1 MREMRLI
8 DLKKL
13 AESIE
18 IHIFNNLEARRQIN
32 GVELDEA
39 QREQFEY

>member
-13 AESIE
+13 AESIV
-18 IHIFNNLEARRQIN
+18 IHKFKNLEARRKITC
-32 GVELDEA
+32 VELDEA
-39 QREQFEY
+39 QREQIEY